1 MSTTELKLNGTTVLS
16 ENAGVTT
23 LSTAAAGVVSLA
35 SHTTQVS
42 NVSGTAGNIN
52 FTTPNA
58 VNTFTVKTVDA
69 AITDSQTGTAPDT
82 TNNDSGQLAIYNGA
96 TKLWGITEGGL
107 IQNPNRP
114 AFYVRNTTGASAFA
128 ASSVMTW
135 DEIHFN
141 IGNHFSNGT
150 TFTAPIDG
158 IYFFSS
164 MILSNVN
171 SRVFHRLRKNGSG
184 IAGAYTESYSGSSYQ
199 TVTISIVYQLN
210 AGDYVDSY
218 CHNNAAYGNNYA
230 NFNGCLIG

>member
-1 MSTTELKLNGTTVLS
+1 MSGVLKLGSTTLGTENNGKIDLTNVGKVNEMNFS
-16 ENAGVTT
+16 
-23 LSTAAAGVVSLA
+23 STN
-35 SHTTQVS
+35 HTW
-42 NVSGTAGNIN
+42 
-52 FTTPNA
+52 
-58 VNTFTVKTVDA
+58 TVK
-69 AITDSQTGTAPDT
+69 AIDEAIVGA
-82 TNNDSGQLAIYNGA
+82 TNNTKNDTDSGQLAIYNGA
-96 TKLWGITEGGL
+96 TKLWGITEHGFT
-107 IQNPNRP
+107 QNPNRP

>member
-1 MSTTELKLNGTTVLS
+1 MADSYFKMNGNVMIQRKSGIDSQFFYGPNHNFEIRAENSPIIGTTNSS
-16 ENAGVTT
+16 ENNPT
-23 LSTAAAGVVSLA
+23 S
-35 SHTTQVS
+35 
-42 NVSGTAGNIN
+42 
-52 FTTPNA
+52 
-58 VNTFTVKTVDA
+58 D
-69 AITDSQTGTAPDT
+69 
-82 TNNDSGQLAIYNGA
+82 QLAIYNGA

-107 IQNPNRP
+107 VQNPNRP

-150 TFTAPIDG
+150 TFTAPVDG
-158 IYFFSS
+158 LYFFSS
-164 MILSNVN
+164 QILSNVN
-171 SRVFHRLRKNGSG
+171 SRVYHRLRKNGEG
-184 IAGAYTESYSGSSYQ
+184 ILGTYTESYSGTSHQ

-218 CHNNAAYGNNYA
+218 CYVTAAYGGNYA